1 MKRLIE
7 IRTYKLQPGKRDTF
21 HVAMA
26 GMAVPMLRQWG
37 TEVVAFGPSP
47 HESDAYFLI
56 RAYDDLA
63 DRNARQDA
71 FYGSDAWRGVPRESV
86 VPLIEVFLDTH
97 VWLSDAG
104 VDDLR
109 RSNGQ
114 GT

>member
-1 MKRLIE
+1 MNRLIE
-7 IRTYKLQPGKRDTF
+7 IRSYRLKPGVRDTF

-37 TEVVAFGPSP
+37 TDVVAFGPSP
-47 HESDAYFLI
+47 QEPDAYFLI

-86 VPLIEVFLDTH
+86 VPLIEAFVDTH
-97 VWLSDAG
+97 VWLSGAG
-104 VDDLR
+104 VEDLR
-109 RSNGQ
+109 RLN
-114 GT
+114 